1 MKQKL
6 TRTSQVTD
14 MFLNIL
20 IIELYTLTLFSLSKC
35 LKRVMFFNPT
45 ITHVCMFTESIL
57 DIYSAVLIVLFL
69 QILNN
74 Q

>member
-1 MKQKL
+1 MDFSKKFMKQKL

-35 LKRVMFFNPT
+35 PA
-45 ITHVCMFTESIL
+45 ITHICMFTESIL
-57 DIYSAVLIVLFL
+57 DIYSAVFIVLFL

-74 Q
+74 E